1 MAYSPSE
8 KAFEKQREK
17 KIDIFKSQDLPN
29 KLEQIEGVFSQNLMN
44 DLIHANIK
52 EMAELQN
59 VIKKDDLN
67 YKLKRGKTYIFK

>member
-1 MAYSPSE
+1 MAYSPSG

-17 KIDIFKSQDLPN
+17 KIDILKSLDP
-29 KLEQIEGVFSQNLMN
+29 KLEQIEDVFSQNLMN

-52 EMAELQN
+52 EMVELQN

-67 YKLKRGKTYIFK
+67 YKSRRGKTYIFK

>member
-1 MAYSPSE
+1 MAYSPSG

-17 KIDIFKSQDLPN
+17 KIDILKSLDP

>member
-1 MAYSPSE
+1 MAYSPSG
-8 KAFEKQREK
+8 KASEKQREK
-17 KIDIFKSQDLPN
+17 KIDILKSLDP

-52 EMAELQN
+52 EMVELQN

-67 YKLKRGKTYIFK
+67 YKSKRGKTYIFK

>member
-1 MAYSPSE
+1 MAYSPSG

-17 KIDIFKSQDLPN
+17 KIDILKYLDP

-52 EMAELQN
+52 EMVELQN

-67 YKLKRGKTYIFK
+67 YKSKRGKTYIFK

>member
-1 MAYSPSE
+1 MAYSPSG
-8 KAFEKQREK
+8 KATEKQREK
-17 KIDIFKSQDLPN
+17 KIDILKSLDP

-52 EMAELQN
+52 EMVELQN

-67 YKLKRGKTYIFK
+67 YKSKRGKTYIFK